1 MELED
6 SDAPSTFQPTLF
18 NASGTHTRPNTTSRH
33 RQFMNW
39 LIQRYGADFLS
50 SGGGVLDVAGGA
62 GGLAFELAFRKSI
75 PCVVVD
81 PRQMRVNPRQ
91 WRAMAYEQR
100 RATEQQSQS
109 NKPLEG
115 GDGNGNAGVCA
126 SPSPAEHL
134 KSAEVCDA
142 DASDSFDDTG
152 PSVPP
157 EYAQA
162 WAQFNLHPHC
172 VPRQICST
180 FDPGFATGEYANVWK
195 SCSVVVGMHPDQ
207 ATEPIV
213 REALAHGKP
222 FAVVPCCTFPN
233 SNSHR
238 LNADGTRVRS
248 HEDFCSYLE
257 RLGTPEHPV
266 ERSHL
271 LFAGRNVIVHSSQ
284 RAASAGDGPCDGPVS
299 SLSSTHGRS
308 TFTSTT

>member
-1 MELED
+1 ME
-6 SDAPSTFQPTLF
+6 SDGIRAATCNRTAKPVQQ
-18 NASGTHTRPNTTSRH
+18 ASGRWGRKWKCRRLCFRHLPNIES
-33 RQFMNW
+33 
-39 LIQRYGADFLS
+39 AD
-50 SGGGVLDVAGGA
+50 
-62 GGLAFELAFRKSI
+62 
-75 PCVVVD
+75 
-81 PRQMRVNPRQ
+81 
-91 WRAMAYEQR
+91 
-100 RATEQQSQS
+100 
-109 NKPLEG
+109 
-115 GDGNGNAGVCA
+115 
-126 SPSPAEHL
+126 
-134 KSAEVCDA
+134 DA
-142 DASDSFDDTG
+142 DAGDSFDDTG

-157 EYAQA
+157 NMRKPGRSSICILIAFRVVPARSIRGLLQA
-162 WAQFNLHPHC
+162 N
-172 VPRQICST
+172 RSM
-180 FDPGFATGEYANVWK
+180 WK